1 MIYRHVDVLNEHGF
15 SAAVLHKTPGFRCQW
30 FENTTNVEGGE
41 IDINDST
48 IIVIPEVY
56 EQDEYARIPK
66 NVPFV
71 IFNQNVY
78 YTFDKFSVNFEDEY
92 FPYRDPNLLGV
103 MVVSEDS
110 QHYIQTAFPELN
122 VHRVRCSINPDL
134 FYFPH
139 KKTNQICFLARKN
152 LSDLQQVCQILR
164 YRNRLQGFRFV
175 RVLDLPQAELAEI
188 MRESAIFMSFGDPE
202 GFGLPA
208 AEAMAAGCLTVGYHG
223 RGGREFFKPEFSY
236 PIERGD
242 IIGFVKAVEQAVED
256 WTMRPD
262 ETIAK
267 VKAASKYIR
276 ETYSPA
282 NQAQDIVTAWSQ
294 LLNLS
299 TESPS
304 VPQPSPSLT
313 SPLDPPVIF

>member
-15 SAAVLHKTPGFRCQW
+15 SAAVLHKTLGFRCQW
-30 FENTTNVEGGE
+30 FENQTQVEAGE
-41 IDINDST
+41 IDVNDST
-48 IIVIPEVY
+48 IIVTPEIY

-66 NVPFV
+66 NIPFV

-78 YTFDKFSVNFEDEY
+78 YTFDKFSVNFDEEY

-110 QHYIQTAFPELN
+110 QNYIKAIFPELN
-122 VHRVRCSINPDL
+122 VHRVRCIVNPDL
-134 FYFPH
+134 FYFPQ

-164 YRNRLQGFRFV
+164 YRNRLQGFQFV
-175 RVLDLPQAELAEI
+175 RVLDLPQAELAKI

-236 PIERGD
+236 PIERGN
-242 IIGFVKAVEQAVED
+242 IIGFVEAVEQAIED
-256 WTMRPD
+256 WTMRPNQ
-262 ETIAK
+262 TIAQ
-267 VKAASKYIR
+267 VKAASHYIR
-276 ETYSPA
+276 STYSPE
-282 NQAQDIVTAWSQ
+282 NQAQDIITAWSQ
-294 LLNLS
+294 LLNLPQTQS
-299 TESPS
+299 SPIA
-304 VPQPSPSLT
+304 P
-313 SPLDPPVIF
+313 DPRDRPVVF